1 MINNLETENIDSLL
15 LDLSSGKTYFSSEYL
30 NIILKNSCYYPASG
44 TDVTPIFYFNSIQ
57 SFVYCDYTFGENE
70 WIAKIAMELAGYE
83 LLNQQNINNLIKLNP
98 INKISMGGYERQL
111 QEIVK
116 RVRSNSVLTIW
127 KKGERYLTIIY
138 ISHEAVDLYKQIY
151 LNNLITPKVIAII
164 QPGHTMGGNWTNFFD
179 IKSAFF
185 QTILC
190 GQLPKYMLLGSYEG
204 RNFHDQI
211 SFDRCNFV
219 ELSGSDETFRISTG
233 EHGRYIFSVES
244 KNLSRIDLN
253 NNSEKNFGLLL
264 ETAID
269 ENWCLRINCR
279 YCNNWNYRSVLNKL
293 NPEEIIRNLKSF
305 SEQFL
310 RTHKNLFRFLVHE
323 VRNLEN
329 GEELIHQLAG
339 TPSYTQIQSNIR
351 EDEHKRKIE
360 LTAQEEESER
370 RRLLKLA
377 ATPEAIAE
385 RKAVRKQLREIK
397 TSPQRKRKELS
408 KLMVADFIT
417 RINHKTDSELLQ
429 FVTSPLN
436 KISMRSAG
444 GILYNRLSNFLRTK
458 AIANDD
464 KALLKKL
471 AFDHSWHWKKL
482 CTRLKI
488 NTFEDK

>member
-211 SFDRCNFV
+211 SV
-219 ELSGSDETFRISTG
+219 EVLMKRSESALGSMVA
-233 EHGRYIFSVES
+233 IF
-244 KNLSRIDLN
+244 
-253 NNSEKNFGLLL
+253 FLLRVK
-264 ETAID
+264 I
-269 ENWCLRINCR
+269 
-279 YCNNWNYRSVLNKL
+279 
-293 NPEEIIRNLKSF
+293 F
-305 SEQFL
+305 Q
-310 RTHKNLFRFLVHE
+310 
-323 VRNLEN
+323 
-329 GEELIHQLAG
+329 ELI
-339 TPSYTQIQSNIR
+339 
-351 EDEHKRKIE
+351 
-360 LTAQEEESER
+360 
-370 RRLLKLA
+370 
-377 ATPEAIAE
+377 
-385 RKAVRKQLREIK
+385 
-397 TSPQRKRKELS
+397 
-408 KLMVADFIT
+408 
-417 RINHKTDSELLQ
+417 
-429 FVTSPLN
+429 
-436 KISMRSAG
+436 
-444 GILYNRLSNFLRTK
+444 
-458 AIANDD
+458 
-464 KALLKKL
+464 
-471 AFDHSWHWKKL
+471 
-482 CTRLKI
+482 
-488 NTFEDK
+488 